1 MPRWPRIRR
10 NARHHPNAAEQPK
23 GETSTERP
31 PPERGPRVLLE
42 CLNGEA
48 EGTEILAVLGKRY
61 EVTALGNES
70 RQFGVLFDYDGTLV
84 PLAPHPSDAV
94 FPDEAVVRLASVLDE
109 IDHDWVRHIRW
120 PKVQA

>member
-10 NARHHPNAAEQPK
+10 NARHRPNAAEQPK
-23 GETSTERP
+23 GETSTEHP
-31 PPERGPRVLLE
+31 APERGPRVLLE
-42 CLNGEA
+42 CLNDEA
-48 EGTEILAVLGKRY
+48 GGAEILAVIGRRY
-61 EVTALGNES
+61 EITALGNES
-70 RQFGVLFDYDGTLV
+70 RQFEVLID
-84 PLAPHPSDAV
+84 DAV

>member
-10 NARHHPNAAEQPK
+10 NARHHPNAAKQPK

-31 PPERGPRVLLE
+31 PAERGPRVLLE
-42 CLNGEA
+42 CLDGEA

-70 RQFGVLFDYDGTLV
+70 RQFEVLID
-84 PLAPHPSDAV
+84 DAV